1 MGCEQIVQI
10 FFHMMLNIKLYHW
23 ETTSFA
29 RHKATDELHTNLSAL
44 IDRFIEVYIG
54 GYTRPTFTSTFSV
67 KVKQLNDSSI
77 IEVLNEYITFL
88 KNELPK
94 FVKESDTHLLNI
106 RDEMLAEFN
115 QALYLFTL
123 N

>member
-23 ETTSFA
+23 ETTNFA
-29 RHKATDELHTNLSAL
+29 RHKASDELHSNLSGL
-44 IDRFIEVYIG
+44 IDKFIEVYIG

-67 KVKQLNDSSI
+67 KVKQLNDTNI
-77 IEVLNEYITFL
+77 IEVLNEYIVFL
-88 KNELPK
+88 KHELPK

>member
-23 ETTSFA
+23 ETTIYS
-29 RHKATDELHTNLSAL
+29 RHKASDKLHENLSES
-44 IDRFIEVYIG
+44 IDKFIEVYIG

-67 KVKQLNDSSI
+67 KVKQLNDTNI

-88 KNELPK
+88 KYELPN
-94 FVKESDTHLLNI
+94 FVNQSDTHLLNI
-106 RDEMLAEFN
+106 RDDMLTHIN
-115 QALYLFTL
+115 KALYLFTF

>member
-23 ETTSFA
+23 ETTNFA
-29 RHKATDELHTNLSAL
+29 RHKASDELHSNLSGL
-44 IDRFIEVYIG
+44 IDKFIEVYIG
-54 GYTRPTFTSTFSV
+54 GYNRPTFTSTFSV

-77 IEVLNEYITFL
+77 IEVLNQYKEFL
-88 KNELPK
+88 KQELPK
-94 FVKESDTHLLNI
+94 YVKESDTDLLNI
-106 RDEMLAEFN
+106 RDEMLAEIN

>member
-23 ETTSFA
+23 ETTNFA
-29 RHKATDELHTNLSAL
+29 RHKASDELHANLSAL
-44 IDRFIEVYIG
+44 IDKFIEVYIG
-54 GYTRPTFTSTFSV
+54 GYIRPTFTSTFSV
-67 KVKQLNDSSI
+67 KVKQLNDTDI
-77 IEVLNEYITFL
+77 IEVLNQYKEFL
-88 KNELPK
+88 KHELPK
-94 FVKESDTHLLNI
+94 YVKESDTDLLNI
-106 RDEMLAEFN
+106 RDEMLAEIN

>member
-23 ETTSFA
+23 ETTSFS
-29 RHKATDELHTNLSAL
+29 RHKATDELHSNLSER
-44 IDRFIEVYIG
+44 IDKFIEVYIG
-54 GYTRPTFTSTFSV
+54 GYDRPKFTSTFSI
-67 KVKQLNDSSI
+67 KVKQLNDTNI

-88 KNELPK
+88 KYELPK
-94 FVKESDTHLLNI
+94 FVIQSDTHLLNI
-106 RDEMLAEFN
+106 RDEMLADIN